1 MVRRLQ
7 VKADEGL
14 SGGCRHSVYKR
25 ISLLKSDAGPCDG
38 HGGCSPCLPQSHLTE
53 SQMADFHDKP
63 GRIHLKQRT
72 FSFSG
77 HGLAGPSLHST
88 CLVGSEGQALVDLDF
103 LCLRWSFVSNK
114 TKTLQGFNF

>member
-14 SGGCRHSVYKR
+14 SGGCRQSVYKR

-63 GRIHLKQRT
+63 GRNPPIPHICHFFYTGKIFGEKIYTEKRQ
-72 FSFSG
+72 FF
-77 HGLAGPSLHST
+77 
-88 CLVGSEGQALVDLDF
+88 ALNL
-103 LCLRWSFVSNK
+103 
-114 TKTLQGFNF
+114 